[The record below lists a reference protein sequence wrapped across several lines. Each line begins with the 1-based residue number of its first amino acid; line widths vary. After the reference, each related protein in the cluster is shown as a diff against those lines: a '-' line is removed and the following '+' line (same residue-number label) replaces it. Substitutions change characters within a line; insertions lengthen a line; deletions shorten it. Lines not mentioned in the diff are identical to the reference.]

1 MTGQPPFNYTD
12 RDVLKQLTA
21 HGLVTARSVEK
32 LLKRVKQ
39 QSAASEDIELAI
51 THASVLIALFTSA
64 KQHVANSGDPDHY
77 SDGRPVVG
85 RAPSWQVTRRSST
98 CDTQTPTIR
107 TTTQHPKYLAD

>member
-12 RDVLKQLTA
+12 LDLLKQLTTQ
-21 HGLVTARSVEK
+21 GLVSARSVEK

-51 THASVLIALFTSA
+51 AHASVLIALFISA
-64 KQHVANSGDPDHY
+64 KQYVANSGDPDHY

-85 RAPSWQVTRRSST
+85 RHNPGR
-98 CDTQTPTIR
+98 
-107 TTTQHPKYLAD
+107 